1 MFFYIANLL
10 IVIFEVFCCTIF
22 FESFGIKRYVGSKCL
37 DLAQLTLLCLCA
49 DLSAEI
55 LVHHFIIRQL
65 ANIIIISLI
74 MFWHLKISCKKSL
87 VLSTL
92 YIGIMLTMDYI
103 AYAINSKLFKDN
115 STISQYYETEGY
127 LVSLLG
133 KVILFLVILF
143 IRKYFSKRP
152 TEMLGD
158 AEWLKFLF
166 FPVFTIA
173 MIVAMLTYFTYIEA
187 PEQANVLFIIAIGTA
202 GMNIVVFYLIND
214 ILKREVQI
222 YEDKIFKMQVKSQ
235 TDMYKSI
242 SANYDKQKRKTHEYR
257 NQIVCIESLLS
268 KKKYEEL
275 EKYIESI
282 YGDLH
287 EETEVIN
294 TNHVIV
300 NAILNTKYQ
309 EMVNKGIV
317 FVFRVNDLSEI
328 WIEDEDI
335 VTILSNLLNNAIEA
349 CEKCPDR
356 KIIKLKFIKEDEKVI
371 IAVKN
376 TFHGPIRYEEGEL
389 ITSKIADSEE
399 HGVGIKNVER
409 IIWKYRGS
417 HVKKESENG
426 KEFIFSIIIPRDHS
440 VETL

>member
-22 FESFGIKRYVGSKCL
+22 FESFGIKRYTGSKCTGL
-37 DLAQLTLLCLCA
+37 VQFFLLCFFA
-49 DLSAEI
+49 DFFAEI
-55 LVHHFIIRQL
+55 LANHFIIRQS
-65 ANIIIISLI
+65 ANIVIISLI
-74 MFWHLKISCKKSL
+74 MFWHLRISYKKSL

-92 YIGIMLTMDYI
+92 YMGIMLTMDYI
-103 AYAINSKLFKDN
+103 AYSINSKLFKDDYM
-115 STISQYYETEGY
+115 ISQYYESEGY

-133 KVILFLVILF
+133 KVILFLVILI
-143 IRKYFSKRP
+143 IRKYFGKRP

-166 FPVFTIA
+166 FPIFTIA
-173 MIVAMLTYFTYIEA
+173 MIVAMLTYFTYVEI
-187 PEQANVLFIIAIGTA
+187 PEQASILFVIAIGTA

-222 YEDKIFKMQVKSQ
+222 YEDKVFKMQVKSQ

-242 SANYDKQKRKTHEYR
+242 SENYDEQKKKTHEYK
-257 NQIVCIESLLS
+257 NQIVCIESLLT
-268 KKKYEEL
+268 KKKYGEL
-275 EKYIESI
+275 EKYIKSI

-309 EMVNKGIV
+309 EMVKKGIV

-328 WIEDEDI
+328 WIEDEDVVI
-335 VTILSNLLNNAIEA
+335 ILSNLLNNAIEA
-349 CEKCPDR
+349 CEKCTDK
-356 KIIKLKFIKEDEKVI
+356 KIIKLKFIKEAEKVI

-376 TFHGPIRYEEGEL
+376 TFHVPIHYEDGE
-389 ITSKIADSEE
+389 IKTTKSVNSEE
-399 HGVGIKNVER
+399 HGVGIKNIER
-409 IIWKYRGS
+409 IIWKYGGS

-426 KEFIFSIIIPRDHS
+426 MEFIFSIIIPRG
-440 VETL
+440 